1 MTEQQNNQSKNRF
14 TTLSFWFKSIL
25 ILSIIWLIYEF
36 LKQGRVELP
45 QLLNRLRSADVT
57 WIGIGVLMSGLFI
70 FFQGEMYVWSFRSVQ
85 ENVPRWTAI
94 RLYLKRNFVS
104 VFLPAGAVSSL
115 ATFSQSI
122 ENKGITKFKISV
134 ASVIYIISG
143 VVTLWL
149 IAVPILI
156 YTARLQ
162 QIDKAASIS
171 LGVLTGLLLLVI
183 VSVLSIKNKGTM
195 YEFFAKR
202 FPKIALQIDDFL
214 HAPINIKALI
224 TTNIASLI
232 LEIVGIFLLF
242 VSIYAIGL
250 DINWIVPF
258 LAYTLSTLILYVAPI
273 ARGVGAVELS
283 LIYVLTHNGIDANSA
298 LTVTLIYRF
307 FGFWLPVL
315 LGGVVFINKKSF
327 LQKPYST
334 NNLLKKLAH

>member
-1 MTEQQNNQSKNRF
+1 MDKTTSNKPSNRF
-14 TTLSFWFKSIL
+14 QSFGFWFKSIL
-25 ILSIIWLIYEF
+25 ILCIIWLIYEF

-45 QLLNRLRSADVT
+45 QLLNRLRSADLT
-57 WIGIGVLMSGLFI
+57 WIGIGVLLSGLFI

-122 ENKGITKFKISV
+122 ENKGITKFKISI
-134 ASVIYIISG
+134 ASAIYIISG

-149 IAVPILI
+149 IAVPVLI

-183 VSVLSIKNKGTM
+183 VVVLSIKNKGTM
-195 YEFFAKR
+195 YQFFTKR
-202 FPKIALQIDDFL
+202 FPKIALQMDEFL
-214 HAPINIKALI
+214 HTPISISALI
-224 TTNIASLI
+224 ATNSASLV

-250 DINWIVPF
+250 DINWIVPC

-283 LIYVLTHNGIDANSA
+283 LIYVFTHNGIDANSA
-298 LTVTLIYRF
+298 LTITLMYRF

-315 LGGVVFINKKSF
+315 LGGIVFINKKSF
-327 LQKPYST
+327 LKM
-334 NNLLKKLAH
+334 LHLIKK